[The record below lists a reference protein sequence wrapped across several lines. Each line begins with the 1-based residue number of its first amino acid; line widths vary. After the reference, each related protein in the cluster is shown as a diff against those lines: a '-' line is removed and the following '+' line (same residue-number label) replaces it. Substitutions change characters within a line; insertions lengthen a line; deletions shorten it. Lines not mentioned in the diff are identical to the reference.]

1 MSGGR
6 SHEQKKLKRK
16 ITELSERKGVFLS
29 QEDKIRKEKMD
40 KKFRRELKKKREKIF
55 NDFISPH
62 FFYLRIFFII
72 FNFILAVIVLSFL
85 FIFIIVAL
93 RLRLE
98 KQ

>member
-1 MSGGR
+1 M
-6 SHEQKKLKRK
+6 
-16 ITELSERKGVFLS
+16 SERKGVFLS

-55 NDFISPH
+55 NDFISHH

-72 FNFILAVIVLSFL
+72 FNFILAVIVPSFL